1 VVLTESA
8 AFRVNQGSLSGN
20 RKIKSRS
27 DLGAALVLR
36 TGKDLDR
43 HGGAVEATTVRAG
56 LFLSVFLGMNL
67 SCFFRVVSRV
77 SGVARGRMGVMGR
90 LLVMASFVVLGSFTV
105 MAGCVGMMLRSL
117 LVMLGCF
124 FGHGVSLDWKFT
136 V

>member
-1 VVLTESA
+1 MEIA
-8 AFRVNQGSLSGN
+8 
-20 RKIKSRS
+20 KSKTRS
-27 DLGAALVLR
+27 DSCFLASRRGCRRRWRPADDGS
-36 TGKDLDR
+36 TGKGPRPR
-43 HGGAVEATTVRAG
+43 HGGAVEATTDQRG

-67 SCFFRVVSRV
+67 SRFFRVVSRV
-77 SGVARGRMGVMGR
+77 SGMARGRMGVMGR